1 MKNQIKKEIYGEI
14 SNFLSAFKCDNKQ
27 LLKQEYDVPDE
38 LFEEM
43 NELILS
49 DFTTDKQSLNLF
61 PVSDVD
67 VIDGGKELL
76 SINFVERN
84 NLYIVECNIQLNGEY
99 CGLCLIADYY
109 VADHYPKLEFKY
121 FRF

>member
-1 MKNQIKKEIYGEI
+1 MENNIKKEIYDEI
-14 SNFLSAFKCDNKQ
+14 SNFLSAFKSDNRQ
-27 LLKQEYDVPDE
+27 LLKQKYDIPDG

-49 DFTTDKQSLNLF
+49 DFTTEKQNLSLF
-61 PVSDVD
+61 PISDVD
-67 VIDGGKELL
+67 KIEGGKELL
-76 SINFVERN
+76 SIDFVSNN
-84 NLYIVECNIQLNGEY
+84 NLYIVECDIQLNNEY

-109 VADHYPKLEFKY
+109 IIDHYPKLEFKY

>member
-84 NLYIVECNIQLNGEY
+84 NLYIVECDIQLNGEY

-109 VADHYPKLEFKY
+109 LTDHYPKLEFKY

>member
-14 SNFLSAFKCDNKQ
+14 SNFLSAFECDNKQ

-49 DFTTDKQSLNLF
+49 DFTTDKK
-61 PVSDVD
+61 V
-67 VIDGGKELL
+67 
-76 SINFVERN
+76 
-84 NLYIVECNIQLNGEY
+84 
-99 CGLCLIADYY
+99 
-109 VADHYPKLEFKY
+109 
-121 FRF
+121 